1 MLAINIQ
8 KRHFSKKVV
17 ITSPIFYVNAKPHI
31 GHLYTAVLCDAMKRY
46 HKLNGDEV
54 LFSTGT
60 DEHGLKIQKKAL
72 EAKIPA
78 YDFCT
83 QNATHFLSLF
93 KAASIDYDRFIRT
106 TDDSHKAAVR
116 QYWQLLHKK
125 GHIKE
130 GAHSGFYSVNEESF
144 IAEKDLIKGEK
155 GELRTEAGESVE
167 VI

>member
-1 MLAINIQ
+1 
-8 KRHFSKKVV
+8 
-17 ITSPIFYVNAKPHI
+17 
-31 GHLYTAVLCDAMKRY
+31 
-46 HKLNGDEV
+46 
-54 LFSTGT
+54 
-60 DEHGLKIQKKAL
+60 
-72 EAKIPA
+72 
-78 YDFCT
+78 
-83 QNATHFLSLF
+83 LSLF